1 MDFHVSCRFFEM
13 CVIYQKTNLITF
25 QASFK
30 DRTAFQLFFLPLY
43 IVFSIKRMTISN
55 NILSVVVSILKA
67 KTGKFA
73 VKFFFRLNSHWGL
86 IRSKSSEE
94 PNTWISR
101 DL

>member
-1 MDFHVSCRFFEM
+1 
-13 CVIYQKTNLITF
+13 
-25 QASFK
+25 
-30 DRTAFQLFFLPLY
+30 
-43 IVFSIKRMTISN
+43 MTISN

-101 DL
+101 DLNVAVREEKPHIFTNDGVARLLYVSKDLRETFFLFTVKRYHNRADVPC